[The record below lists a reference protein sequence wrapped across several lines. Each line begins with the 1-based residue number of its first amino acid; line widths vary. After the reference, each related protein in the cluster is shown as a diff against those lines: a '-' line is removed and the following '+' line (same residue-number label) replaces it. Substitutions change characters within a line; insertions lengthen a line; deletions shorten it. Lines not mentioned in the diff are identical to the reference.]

1 MSVSKVITDS
11 DDYSKY
17 KHFYAENGYVRMP
30 IKMPLRQFGDL
41 DVYVKG
47 ALIVDE
53 GIKLIENVQW
63 LWDERF

>member
-1 MSVSKVITDS
+1 
-11 DDYSKY
+11 
-17 KHFYAENGYVRMP
+17 MP